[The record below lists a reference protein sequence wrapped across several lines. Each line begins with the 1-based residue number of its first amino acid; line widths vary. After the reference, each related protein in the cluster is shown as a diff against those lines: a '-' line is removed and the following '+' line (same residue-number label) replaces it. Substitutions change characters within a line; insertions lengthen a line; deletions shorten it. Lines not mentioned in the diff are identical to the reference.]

1 MITNSTILYV
11 KDLLKHNKIQQVS
24 KNLFKIENHIIKIQ
38 SRKGATL
45 ILCDC
50 LNHTLNCNSPAFCV
64 HKLAVINF
72 IFNRDTNR
80 RFDTLIALYKNWKEI
95 KLPISVDI
103 MIHDLQNVRDGFT

>member
-11 KDLLKHNKIQQVS
+11 KDLLKHNQIQQVS
-24 KNLFKIENHIIKIQ
+24 QNIFKLPDHEVQIQ
-38 SRKGATL
+38 TKKGRML
-45 ILCDC
+45 LLCS
-50 LNHTLNCNSPAFCV
+50 NASFFGHNQICV
-64 HKLAVINF
+64 GKLAVINF

-80 RFDTLIALYKNWKEI
+80 QFDTLIALYKNWKEI